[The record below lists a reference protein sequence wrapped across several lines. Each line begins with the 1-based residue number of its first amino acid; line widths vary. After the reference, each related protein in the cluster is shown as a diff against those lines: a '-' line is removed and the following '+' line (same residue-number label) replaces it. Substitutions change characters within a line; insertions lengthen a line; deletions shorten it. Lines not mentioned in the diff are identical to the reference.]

1 MKNAKWVTVGL
12 LGVAVAVVWV
22 WLGARQPAT
31 GPTEGEADEQV
42 RAGAATAGTAHSGQ
56 AVTGRGAEVPAAA
69 GRTKAPSSGGSAAG
83 GTVTQAG
90 PTAREASF
98 SVWQNLVGDLQATN
112 AGAMLDRALTVKAA
126 FDRLDPADQMDGVR
140 MALHLMTDEQFPW
153 MYGILFDM
161 AQPPAVLDAIFSDGL
176 NRPEDVKESMLRVL
190 VTDKRHPMFFESAR
204 ILDAMGTLLPAPP
217 GNEEED
223 EPQEA
228 AEPTEATTP

>member
-1 MKNAKWVTVGL
+1 
-12 LGVAVAVVWV
+12 
-22 WLGARQPAT
+22 
-31 GPTEGEADEQV
+31 
-42 RAGAATAGTAHSGQ
+42 
-56 AVTGRGAEVPAAA
+56 
-69 GRTKAPSSGGSAAG
+69 
-83 GTVTQAG
+83 
-90 PTAREASF
+90 
-98 SVWQNLVGDLQATN
+98 VWQNLVGDLQATN